1 MITGTSK
8 MADLVHMNYLL
19 ISVINR
25 FEISLGFG
33 DNTVSDICK
42 KYNVNVDFFLEIVNS
57 FNDPNYFPGKDLQ
70 NFSIQFIVD
79 YLSKTHQYYLKEKIP
94 EIETLIERML
104 NECYP
109 HNDHAHLLNSFFKE
123 YKDELITHISRED
136 EIVFPYSIRVE
147 NDYTNKTNEKNDR
160 ESTNYS
166 INKYRSEHN
175 DIEEKLF
182 DLKNIIIKYLPSPQ
196 NQALC
201 HKVLTELFN
210 LEKDIN
216 DHSRIEENVL
226 IPKVILMENELNN
239 RNNKS

>member
-25 FEISLGFG
+25 FGISLGFG
-33 DNTVSDICK
+33 DNTVHDVCK
-42 KYNVNVDFFLEIVNS
+42 KHNVNVDFFLEIVNS
-57 FNDPNYFPGKDLQ
+57 FNDPDYFPGKKLQ

-94 EIETLIERML
+94 EIETLIEQML
-104 NECYP
+104 DECYP

-136 EIVFPYSIRVE
+136 EIVFPYSIHVE
-147 NDYTNKTNEKNDR
+147 NNFTKNTSGKDSR
-160 ESTNYS
+160 ESANYS
-166 INKYRSEHN
+166 IINYRSEHN

-226 IPKVILMENELNN
+226 IPKVILMETELN
-239 RNNKS
+239 KSKS